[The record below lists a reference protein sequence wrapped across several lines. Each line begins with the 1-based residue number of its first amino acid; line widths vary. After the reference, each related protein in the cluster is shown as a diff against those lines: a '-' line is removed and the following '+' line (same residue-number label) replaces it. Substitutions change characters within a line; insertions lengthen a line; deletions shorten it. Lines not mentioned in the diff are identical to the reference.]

1 MLLEAAHISKRFGSR
16 PQVLTDVSFGV
27 EPGEFV
33 SVIGPSGAGKTTLF
47 RILNGTELCSGGEV
61 LYGGTHFEAARG
73 REKRAVQQGIG
84 TIYQDFCLVENRA
97 TAGKCASTGSRFP
110 ARAAAPSAPCKSA
123 SARSIR
129 TLPS

>member
-47 RILNGTELCSGGEV
+47 RILKGTELCSGGEV
-61 LYGGTHFEAARG
+61 LYSGTHFEAARG
-73 REKRAVQQGIG
+73 REKRAGGVSRRVYSRTMYHILCR
-84 TIYQDFCLVENRA
+84 FA
-97 TAGKCASTGSRFP
+97 RFP
-110 ARAAAPSAPCKSA
+110 AAIPQK
-123 SARSIR
+123 IR
-129 TLPS
+129 

>member
-47 RILNGTELCSGGEV
+47 RILNGTLPCDGGEV
-61 LYGGTHFEAARG
+61 CIDG
-73 REKRAVQQGIG
+73 Q
-84 TIYQDFCLVENRA
+84 
-97 TAGKCASTGSRFP
+97 RFP